1 MVVWIIGKSGSGKS
15 FFAKKIAKILNKKKK
30 VFWLD
35 GDEFRKYISYDIGYS
50 INDRKINSKRI
61 QDFCK
66 FLEIKKYFVI
76 CSILSIFPD
85 HQKKNKKIF
94 KKYKQIY
101 LKVEN
106 KILKKRNSKKVY
118 SKKKNIVGTDI
129 DFNKPYKSDL
139 IIKNDFKNVNQKI
152 KTILKTLN
160 EIK

>member
-1 MVVWIIGKSGSGKS
+1 MDYR
-15 FFAKKIAKILNKKKK
+15 KIWFKKKK

-94 KKYKQIY
+94 KRYKQIY

-118 SKKKNIVGTDI
+118 SKKKNIVGADI
-129 DFNKPYKSDL
+129 NFNKPYKSDL
-139 IIKNDFKNVNQKI
+139 IIKNDFKNANQKI
-152 KTILKTLN
+152 KAILKTLN

>member
-85 HQKKNKKIF
+85 HQKKNKKNF

-152 KTILKTLN
+152 KAILKTLN

>member
-1 MVVWIIGKSGSGKS
+1 MVIWIIGKSGSGKS
-15 FFAKKIAKILNKKKK
+15 FFAKKIAKILNKKKN

-50 INDRKINSKRI
+50 IKDRKINSKRV

-66 FLEIKKYFVI
+66 FLETKNYYLI
-76 CSILSIFPD
+76 CSILSIFPE

-106 KILKKRNSKKVY
+106 KILEKRNNKKVY
-118 SKKKNIVGTDI
+118 SKKKNIVGVDI
-129 DFNKPYKSDL
+129 NFNKPYKSDL
-139 IIKNDFKNVNQKI
+139 IIENDFKNPSHKI

-160 EIK
+160 EKT